1 MKQPDAM
8 SLEVTAILHEQE
20 MRGERLVNHIR
31 AGFFALSMLTL
42 LGTFNAN
49 TADANAAFV
58 FQIGA
63 ALTYAAV
70 LYVWFWRNPDR
81 YAASLKYV
89 SITVDLALL
98 HMAAFIMAVNTSGP
112 IEYFFSVVP
121 IVLVM
126 WNLLAA
132 LRNSVAACLYSAL
145 LTGVLSAAVLVWML
159 TGGDG
164 GASLVPFHAEK
175 ADYNNGIIGIPD
187 EITRIVFTVLTG
199 AVSAAVAWTS
209 RRLIIQAAEESLNRA
224 RVERDKERLSKYLS
238 RDLAEVVLG
247 DPSLF
252 ELGGTRRFATILFS
266 DIRNFTPFAEAHEPE
281 EVVAVLNEYFTEM
294 VRIVFRYG
302 GTLDKFL
309 GDGLMA
315 VFGVPFDLPDHELR
329 SVVVALEMMQAVEA
343 FNERHQLSVRGLPP
357 LSIGVGIATGPCVA
371 GNIGSPERMEFTSI
385 GDTVNFAARLESL
398 NKSLGTSIIVS
409 ATTAQQIRHVVT
421 VRELPPTV
429 VKGKTGTPAL
439 FAVDPTHIT
448 PDMVKALRGQLL
460 REDATKEVTATALGP
475 H

>member
-1 MKQPDAM
+1 MTQPDAT
-8 SLEVTAILHEQE
+8 SAEVTAILHQQE

-31 AGFFALSMLTL
+31 AGFFSLSMLTL
-42 LGTFNAN
+42 VGSFSAN
-49 TADANAAFV
+49 TPDANAAFAI
-58 FQIGA
+58 QIGA
-63 ALTYAAV
+63 ALTYAAL
-70 LYVWFWRNPDR
+70 LYLWFWRNPDR
-81 YAASLKYV
+81 YARSLKYI

-98 HMAAFIMAVNTSGP
+98 HMAAIIMAVNTSGP

-145 LTGVLSAAVLVWML
+145 LSGVLSGAVLFWML

-164 GASLVPFHAEK
+164 GASLVPFHAEQ
-175 ADYNNGIIGIPD
+175 ANYNEGVIGIPD
-187 EITRIVFTVLTG
+187 EIIRIVFIVLTG

-209 RRLIIQAAEESLNRA
+209 RRLIIQAAQESLNRA
-224 RVERDKERLSKYLS
+224 QVERDKERLSKYLS
-238 RDLAEVVLG
+238 HDLAEAVLG

-252 ELGGTRRFATILFS
+252 QLGGTRRYATILFS

-281 EVVAVLNEYFTEM
+281 QVVAVLNEYFTEM

-329 SVVVALEMMQAVEA
+329 SVVAALEMLQAVDA
-343 FNERHQLSVRGLPP
+343 FNERHQLASRGLSD

-385 GDTVNFAARLESL
+385 GDTVNYAARLESL
-398 NKSLGTSIIVS
+398 NKTLGTTIIVS
-409 ATTAQQIRHVVT
+409 ATTAKKIAHVVDL
-421 VRELPPTV
+421 RELPPTV
-429 VKGKTGTPAL
+429 VRGKTGTPAL
-439 FAVDPTHIT
+439 FAIDATQVT
-448 PDMVKALRGQLL
+448 PDMVKALRGTLL
-460 REDATKEVTATALGP
+460 REDVTIDLTATNLGP